1 MSYYFVVNIK
11 INDQL
16 EYQKYIN
23 KADEVFSKFNGRYV
37 VVDDNPKIL
46 EGNWDYSRVVII
58 EFETETDFD
67 NWYNS
72 TEYQEILKYRIR
84 ASQSDGILAK
94 GKK

>member
-46 EGNWDYSRVVII
+46 EGNWDYSRIVII